1 MAKEI
6 PVEQLAQRL
15 DEATIETFTN
25 LSVVY
30 AQLYKEN
37 PKAFINAF
45 RKFKSIRMASAF
57 IVQVYRSQGIMREVK
72 EVSKDFSKYAEK
84 YFDGPT
90 AKVFGDILS
99 IIYAISR

>member
-1 MAKEI
+1 MAREI
-6 PVEQLAQRL
+6 SPEKLAERL
-15 DEATIETFTN
+15 DEVTIETFTN

-37 PKAFINAF
+37 PRAFINSF

-72 EVSKDFSKYAEK
+72 ATGKDFSKYAEK

-90 AKVFGDILS
+90 AKVFGDILL
-99 IIYAISR
+99 IIYAITK